1 LTEVIRCQ
9 HYQFAHVALR
19 SVAFAEPVKWL
30 ALLATP
36 NARAAFASLLEEVAE
51 TCKERDEVGDFD
63 ASQLGLH
70 LLRAGGHPC
79 AVVEM
84 PPPRATGEAYFT
96 ASVLL
101 LLPDPEPAEL
111 RYFTLE
117 YNTVDG
123 ATGTTLGEWQADG
136 GHLNHGAGPE
146 PNVQAFLSALSALL
160 VNGSAASPG
169 LS

>member
-1 LTEVIRCQ
+1 LTEGIRCQ

-36 NARAAFASLLEEVAE
+36 DARAALASLLEQVEE

-70 LLRAGGHPC
+70 LLRAGGHAC

-84 PPPRATGEAYFT
+84 PAPRATGEAYFT

-101 LLPDPEPAEL
+101 VQPELELAEL

-117 YNTVDG
+117 YNTADG
-123 ATGTTLGEWQADG
+123 AIGTMLGEWQADG
-136 GHLNHGAGPE
+136 GHRNHGKGPE
-146 PNVQAFLSALSALL
+146 PNLQAFLHALSAVL
-160 VNGSAASPG
+160 VSGSAASSD